1 MPSQKDQIT
10 SFLAMDVYAEAQK
23 LAAEGHDII
32 HMEVGQPG
40 TPPPRAVVEKAM
52 QTLGDDRIAYTNA
65 IGRDDLRARIAQ
77 HYQDQYGVS
86 VDPERVVITTG
97 SSAGF
102 VISFLALFEAGDN
115 VALTQPGYPAYPNI
129 LRALG
134 FTPSFLPIGFENDFK
149 PEPKALTDHLQEN
162 GSKGFLLAS
171 PSNPTGTMVVGD
183 DLRDV
188 VKATEEAGAAFL
200 SDEIYHGLTFGQGA
214 DTALRYS
221 DDAIII
227 NSFSKYYAMTGW
239 RIGWLVLPPQHVR
252 MAERLSQNLYVA
264 PPTLSQI
271 AAMSA
276 FEATEELEAN
286 RAVYEHNRNRLLEAL
301 PKIGFDKIAPCDG
314 SFYIYIDVSDRTDDS
329 AAFCSAMLRE
339 AHVGAT
345 PGADFDPE
353 RGHHFI
359 RLSFAESTDK
369 IEEGIT
375 RLSNW
380 LQAG

>member
-286 RAVYEHNRNRLLEAL
+286 RAVYEHNRNLLLEAL

-369 IEEGIT
+369 IEEGIA

-380 LQAG
+380 LQAR

>member
-1 MPSQKDQIT
+1 MTSPKNQIT
-10 SFLAMDVYAEAQK
+10 SFLAMDVYAEAQA
-23 LAAEGHDII
+23 LAAQGHDII

-40 TPPPRAVVEKAM
+40 SGAPKAVVETA
-52 QTLGDDRIAYTNA
+52 LRALSDDRIAYTNA

-77 HYQDQYGVS
+77 HYQDQYGVT
-86 VDPERVVITTG
+86 VAPERVVITTG

-102 VISFLALFEAGDN
+102 VLSFLTLFEAGDT

-134 FTPSFLPIGFENDFK
+134 FKPSFLPIGFETDFRPM
-149 PEPKALTDHLQEN
+149 PEALGNHLHAE
-162 GSKGFLLAS
+162 GAKGFLLAS
-171 PSNPTGTMVVGD
+171 PSNPTGTMVVDD
-183 DLRDV
+183 DLRGV
-188 VKATEEAGAAFL
+188 IKATEDSGAVFL

-221 DDAIII
+221 DDAIIL
-227 NSFSKYYAMTGW
+227 NSFSKYYSMTGW
-239 RIGWLVLPPQHVR
+239 RIGWLVLPQQHVR

-264 PPTLSQI
+264 PPTLSQM

-276 FEATEELEAN
+276 FDATDELEEN
-286 RAVYEHNRNRLLEAL
+286 RATYAHNRNLLLAAL
-301 PKIGFDKIAPCDG
+301 PRMGFDKIAPCDG

-345 PGADFDPE
+345 PGADFDPA

-359 RLSFAESTDK
+359 RLSFAESTDR
-369 IEEGIT
+369 IEEGIA

-380 LQAG
+380 LQAR